1 MLRSVRQS
9 ITPKLMVTQIISW
22 GVSLSFLGVLALPV
36 SADLDIPI
44 GVAYAGASLFYGIGA
59 VSAGYTGRLCDRHG
73 GLPVLAAGSIVFMV
87 ALLVIATS
95 QNAIQYLVGWGVFGA
110 GMNAALATGSYSAIV
125 QSDEPDTDRS
135 IATLTLATGLSSSV
149 FWPLSSLLIGEF
161 GWRFACLIYALLMLT
176 LPFAIHFA
184 LAQRTR
190 AKCRETTAGSKT
202 HALPTE
208 LAQDVAR
215 ALFWFKLANVCA
227 GFYTAATGVMMIGLY
242 VEMGIDSGHAL
253 IAASFLGFSYILGR
267 LIYMALSRWVSVMT
281 MAVGAFV
288 LLPLSIVPLLIA
300 SFAAI
305 DLQAIIALVSTIAF
319 GIASGIITV
328 LRPTY
333 LLCLV
338 GRQSYGRY
346 VGQVSGPLNLAS
358 AVAPLVFGTLLGI
371 SNLLYLLVG
380 LSLATLAVFAI
391 LAMARVL
398 PHQGSTTTTV
408 GR

>member
-44 GVAYAGASLFYGIGA
+44 GVAYAGASLFYGFGA
-59 VSAGYTGRLCDRHG
+59 VSAGFTGRLCDRYG
-73 GLPVLAAGSIVFMV
+73 GLPVLAAGSVLFMV

-95 QNAIQYLVGWGVFGA
+95 QNAVQYLVGWGVFGA
-110 GMNAALATGSYSAIV
+110 SMNAALAIGCYSAIV
-125 QSDEPDTDRS
+125 QSDEANTDRS

-161 GWRFACLIYALLMLT
+161 GWRFACLVYALLMLT
-176 LPFAIHFA
+176 LPFAIHFSLA
-184 LAQRTR
+184 LRAR
-190 AKCRETTAGSKT
+190 AKRRETTAGSK
-202 HALPTE
+202 AQAPPIK
-208 LAQDVAR
+208 LAQDVTR

-227 GFYTAATGVMMIGLY
+227 GLYTAATGVMMIGLY
-242 VEMGIDSGHAL
+242 AGMGIDSGHAL
-253 IAASFLGFSYILGR
+253 IVASFLGFSYILGR
-267 LIYMALSRWVSVMT
+267 LIYMALSRRVSVMT

-300 SFAAI
+300 SFAAT
-305 DLQAIIALVSTIAF
+305 DLRSIIALVSTVAF

-333 LLCLV
+333 LLWLV
-338 GRQSYGRY
+338 GPRDYGRY

-358 AVAPLVFGTLLGI
+358 AVAPLVFGTLLDI

-391 LAMARVL
+391 LAMVRVL
-398 PHQGSTTTTV
+398 PNQGSTMAT
-408 GR
+408 GSR